1 LPICDLHKMFNALLI
16 LLIVQ
21 AVQSAYTVRHCP
33 NDFLIMDTGLVNSS
47 LLQVTDATWYN
58 SNSSSSDLS
67 FLQLTGCSIQTE
79 LLSRH
84 LLSSYDDFRS
94 LDSSTA
100 FAPTEMPLSSTGG
113 TNPLVS
119 KSADDVCGSTILSSI
134 AVDDTNCP
142 NAQIGGISF
151 RSLPKNEWWT
161 LDVYNVYLSES
172 STRPLFI
179 NLIKS

>member
-1 LPICDLHKMFNALLI
+1 MFNALLI

-67 FLQLTGCSIQTE
+67 FLQLTGCSIQSE

-100 FAPTEMPLSSTGG
+100 FAPTEMPLSST
-113 TNPLVS
+113 V
-119 KSADDVCGSTILSSI
+119 
-134 AVDDTNCP
+134 
-142 NAQIGGISF
+142 
-151 RSLPKNEWWT
+151 
-161 LDVYNVYLSES
+161 
-172 STRPLFI
+172 
-179 NLIKS
+179 LIKSFHVLLNNMFRRMSIVVGSINTQVYELSGRHQ